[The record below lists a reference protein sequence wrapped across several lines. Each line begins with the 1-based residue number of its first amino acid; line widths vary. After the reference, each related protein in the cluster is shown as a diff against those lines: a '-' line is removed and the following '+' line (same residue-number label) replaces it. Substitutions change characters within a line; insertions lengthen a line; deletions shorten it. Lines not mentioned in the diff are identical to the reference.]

1 MHEPMTTLSTS
12 RTRRWLLLALAV
24 VLALPLAVSAQDH
37 PDRAERLKQALG
49 LTDAQVALV
58 EEAVG
63 DEAEPGD
70 LWAVA
75 AALAPTLT
83 DAQKEKLFTRPER
96 PARDG
101 KVRGRRADHPERPHH
116 PERPERVRLDDDA
129 RAERREEV
137 REAVKADMRAALG
150 LTDAQV
156 QQLDALH
163 AERRAERQAERE
175 ARREQREGLR
185 EEMRQRRAERSA
197 PGELPEEVAAILTPE
212 QQEIARVHRALA
224 AHAMRGWHRHDG
236 HHRHGGRH

>member
-1 MHEPMTTLSTS
+1 MTTPSTS
-12 RTRRWLLLALAV
+12 RLRSRLLLALAV
-24 VLALPLAVSAQDH
+24 VLFLPLAASAQDR
-37 PDRAERLKQALG
+37 PDRAERLKQALD

-63 DEAEPGD
+63 DEAERGD

-83 DAQKEKLFTRPER
+83 DAQKEKLFARPER

-101 KVRGRRADHPERPHH
+101 KRRARRGDRPERPNR
-116 PERPERVRLDDDA
+116 PERPERVRPDDDA
-129 RAERREEV
+129 RAERREAAH
-137 REAVKADMRAALG
+137 EAMKAEMQAALG

-156 QQLDALH
+156 QQLEALH
-163 AERRAERQAERE
+163 AERRAERQAAHE

-185 EEMRQRRAERSA
+185 EEMRQRRAERPA

-212 QQEIARVHRALA
+212 QQEIAKVHRALA
-224 AHAMRGWHRHDG
+224 RHAMRG
-236 HHRHGGRH
+236 HHRHGDRH